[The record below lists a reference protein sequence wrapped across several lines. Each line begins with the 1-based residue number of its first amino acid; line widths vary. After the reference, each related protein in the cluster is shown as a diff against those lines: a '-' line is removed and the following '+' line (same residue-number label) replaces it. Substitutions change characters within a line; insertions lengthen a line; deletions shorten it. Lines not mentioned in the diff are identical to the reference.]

1 MADHQLTGCQL
12 TDYQWTGYQE
22 LAASCLAASCLVTS
36 CLVVSCLV
44 VRGLAV
50 RWGKCTWSLKQHIKN
65 AGPPNLKARITCAF
79 FSSTRPSSTPTM
91 ETDMKIV
98 RLRPLPST
106 PTMETDMKIVR
117 LRPLRP
123 RWQAGNHQ
131 RSLRNATVLQKLK
144 WLGIMPCIWRHA
156 C

>member
-1 MADHQLTGCQL
+1 MTGCQL

-22 LAASCLAASCLVTS
+22 LAASCLAASCLVYQLPG
-36 CLVVSCLV
+36 CQLPGCQGAGCQVGEMHMVVETTYQ
-44 VRGLAV
+44 
-50 RWGKCTWSLKQHIKN
+50 KCWPSKLEGSYHM
-65 AGPPNLKARITCAF
+65 RF

>member
-98 RLRPLPST
+98 RLRPL
-106 PTMETDMKIVR
+106 
-117 LRPLRP
+117 RP

>member
-1 MADHQLTGCQL
+1 MTDHQLTGCQL

-22 LAASCLAASCLVTS
+22 LAASCLAASCLVYQLPGCQLPGCQWAGCQLRDMNT
-36 CLVVSCLV
+36 VVKTTYQKSY
-44 VRGLAV
+44 
-50 RWGKCTWSLKQHIKN
+50 
-65 AGPPNLKARITCAF
+65 PPNLKARITCAL
-79 FSSTRPSSTPTM
+79 FSPTRPS
-91 ETDMKIV
+91 
-98 RLRPLPST
+98 ST

-144 WLGIMPCIWRHA
+144 WLGIMPCIWRHP